1 MVRLCMRWLGW
12 GLLLLTGVMFGA
24 EYVIYGYVTPQLTPI
39 KIAVPIVAAALIVMS
54 YMRQKPLYEEHLP
67 H

>member
-1 MVRLCMRWLGW
+1 MVRLSMRWLGW
-12 GLLLLTGVMFGA
+12 GLLLLTGGMFLA
-24 EYVIYGYVTPQLTPI
+24 EYVIYGFVTPQLTPL
-39 KIAVPIVAAALIVMS
+39 KIAVPIVAAVLIVAS

>member
-12 GLLLLTGVMFGA
+12 GLLLLTGAMFAA
-24 EYVIYGYVTPQLTPI
+24 EYVIYNYAVPELTPI
-39 KIAVPIVAAALIVMS
+39 KIAVPIVAAILIVAS

>member
-1 MVRLCMRWLGW
+1 MVRRCMRWFGW
-12 GLLLLTGVMFGA
+12 GLLLLTGAMFAA
-24 EYVIYGYVTPQLTPI
+24 EYVIYNYVMPEITPL
-39 KIAVPIVAAALIVMS
+39 KIAVPIVAALLIVCS